1 MGEQKKVRIG
11 ISHGDINGVSYE
23 TILKI
28 FDNPEMLDI
37 CTPVIYGSPKV
48 ATYYR
53 KVLEMESGFSI
64 IKTVR
69 EAEDG
74 RVNMLNCV
82 DEAVMVDMGRT
93 NKEAGRSSLDALTR
107 AVSDYMEGFLDV
119 LVAAPVSDE
128 TMQSEEYT
136 YADQSLYVSAQADNN
151 IRPLDIFVNEDL
163 RVGLATSFVPF
174 TEITS
179 LLNKEFIMD
188 RIIMFHQ
195 ALRDDFG
202 IDSPRIAVMGL
213 NPGAGEGGLTG
224 NEEVEF
230 IKSAVKEMADQ
241 GVLCF
246 GPYPADELI
255 GSGRFK
261 SFDGVLA
268 MYHDQGLLPF
278 RTIVGNGG
286 LRFTA
291 GLPIVCTMPAH
302 GPAYDIAGRGVA
314 DEKSMREAIYLGID
328 IYRRRILNS
337 QCYAN
342 PLRKLYFDKRD
353 DSYKLRLDEERE
365 EI

>member
-1 MGEQKKVRIG
+1 MKKVRIG

-28 FDNPEMLDI
+28 FDNPEMLDL

-53 KVLEMESGFSI
+53 KVFEMESAFSI
-64 IKTVR
+64 INSVR
-69 EAEDG
+69 DAEDG

-82 DEAVMVDMGRT
+82 DESVMVDMGRASR
-93 NKEAGRSSLDALTR
+93 EAGRSSFDALSR
-107 AVSDYMEGFLDV
+107 AVADYMEGFFDV
-119 LVAAPVSDE
+119 LVTAPVSDE
-128 TMQSEEYT
+128 AMQSEEYAF
-136 YADQSLYVSAQADNN
+136 ADQSLYVSSLADKD
-151 IRPLDIFVNEDL
+151 IRPLDIFVNGDL

-174 TEITS
+174 SEIS
-179 LLNKEFIMD
+179 ALLDKDFVMD

-195 ALRDDFG
+195 SLRDDFG

-224 NEEVEF
+224 NEEAEF
-230 IKSAVKEMADQ
+230 ITPAIKEMADQ
-241 GVLCF
+241 GILCF
-246 GPYPADELI
+246 GPYPADELM
-255 GSGRFK
+255 GSGRFG
-261 SFDGVLA
+261 SFDGILA

-291 GLPIVCTMPAH
+291 GLPVVHTMPAH

-314 DEKSMREAIYLGID
+314 DERSLREAIFLGID
-328 IYRRRILNS
+328 IFRRRVIDS
-337 QCYAN
+337 HCYAN
-342 PLRKLYFDKRD
+342 PLRKLYFDRRD